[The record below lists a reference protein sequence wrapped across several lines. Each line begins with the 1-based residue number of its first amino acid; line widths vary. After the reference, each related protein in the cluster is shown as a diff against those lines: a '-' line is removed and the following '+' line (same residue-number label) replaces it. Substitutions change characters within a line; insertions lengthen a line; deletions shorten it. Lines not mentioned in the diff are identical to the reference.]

1 MGDIERGVR
10 AKLDQLGRKEPAS
23 ELDFLA
29 IVLARALDNSELAP
43 KDLASLSREF
53 RLTME
58 MVEAQTPPER
68 DRVSELID
76 KQ

>member
-10 AKLDQLGRKEPAS
+10 AKLNQLGRKGPVS

-29 IVLARALDNSELAP
+29 ILLSRSLDNAELAP
-43 KDLASLSREF
+43 KDIAALSREF

-58 MVEAQTPPER
+58 MVEGQTPPEK
-68 DRVSELID
+68 DRIGELID